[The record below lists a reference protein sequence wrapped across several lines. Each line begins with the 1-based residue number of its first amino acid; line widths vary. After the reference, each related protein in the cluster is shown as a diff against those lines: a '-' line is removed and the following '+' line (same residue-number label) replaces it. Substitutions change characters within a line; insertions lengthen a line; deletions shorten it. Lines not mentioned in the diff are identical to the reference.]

1 MKTLVFV
8 KELLSFYKD
17 TGDAVS
23 FVNTFNKMINQYPHL
38 LYPLYGT
45 DISREKAISVFQNI
59 KDNVK
64 KCFIPIFP
72 TYSCFTDFL
81 CGSIIETPIFDN
93 PYYGFDTRI
102 NKSYL
107 DDYLVSCLI
116 SLQIKKVKI
125 TFIELD
131 GTCYGDY
138 FYKNIN
144 SELYNTITTEYE
156 LKDYIDK
163 LKKRII
169 LMKQQYGDYREYCLS
184 NRLIPVPYE
193 ILVFPEPTDKESTYA
208 SLLSMERECNAVGVK
223 LIRVVTKDWTP
234 IEKDYRS
241 QEELLLNLYENKI
254 DSFSYEKLELNSWK
268 CYHSEFRYCG
278 FHNRMS
284 KFNLHDELYDI
295 RFSDSQSE
303 DFEKYNKVVDIIK
316 RRDEQFAGVKKT
328 ESKIQIRKIQIKRKI
343 GKLLFKCT
351 PIGENLRLRDACI
364 EYINREADCKEEA
377 IVLIQDLRKLA
388 INTYEKDYETITV
401 PIGQSANAD
410 VNFCMD
416 NVSHVHSFI
425 IGQSGSGKS
434 VFLHNIIGS
443 AILKYAP
450 EDLQLY
456 LLDFKLGGV
465 EFNRYKGIKHVK
477 SLLVDNSDQQ
487 ITLEIL
493 RELREQM
500 VERGKMLRNCGV
512 NNLVEYNRQH
522 PNAAM
527 PQILL
532 IVDECHE
539 MFRVGSD
546 VPRVVSN
553 EISEIVIKIA
563 KEGRSQGVHLILATQ
578 TLSGTEISN
587 EILNNISDHYLLK
600 CASVDS
606 ERMVERSSDI
616 TKQLSTGQ
624 IYYHHVD
631 SQMQFQAYYNDKDA
645 VEMLIKMAKEKA
657 EKHRSNDG
665 FYFNGSQLFKLDKGL
680 LLQGKKHAK
689 HPVAYMG
696 KSISINQND
705 LSVILRND
713 YSENILLFGLNDL
726 EQVTRTTVNLF
737 ISLMLMIKYK
747 GLDYQFKVFNCL
759 SDDESLFVEQLE
771 MLEEE
776 GYCEIIE
783 GRKDRGKFLKNLVEG
798 ITNETVENTI
808 LLILGQERFRE
819 LKMDMKI
826 DDMAE
831 VNEPK
836 VDDAFGFGGFSNG
849 SSSSYTSAKTFRQA
863 LELILDKGPE
873 SGVHTV
879 MQLDK
884 PSNFLFSD
892 YVSPKIVHQKFK
904 HLIMLKSD
912 EAASAQLHLNDE
924 IRLETL
930 SKEPE
935 RLRAYYYSEESDT
948 YTLFT
953 PYMGLGKEE
962 LINLFKTE

>member
-1 MKTLVFV
+1 M
-8 KELLSFYKD
+8 
-17 TGDAVS
+17 
-23 FVNTFNKMINQYPHL
+23 
-38 LYPLYGT
+38 
-45 DISREKAISVFQNI
+45 
-59 KDNVK
+59 
-64 KCFIPIFP
+64 
-72 TYSCFTDFL
+72 
-81 CGSIIETPIFDN
+81 
-93 PYYGFDTRI
+93 
-102 NKSYL
+102 
-107 DDYLVSCLI
+107 
-116 SLQIKKVKI
+116 
-125 TFIELD
+125 
-131 GTCYGDY
+131 
-138 FYKNIN
+138 
-144 SELYNTITTEYE
+144 
-156 LKDYIDK
+156 
-163 LKKRII
+163 
-169 LMKQQYGDYREYCLS
+169 
-184 NRLIPVPYE
+184 
-193 ILVFPEPTDKESTYA
+193 
-208 SLLSMERECNAVGVK
+208 
-223 LIRVVTKDWTP
+223 
-234 IEKDYRS
+234 
-241 QEELLLNLYENKI
+241 
-254 DSFSYEKLELNSWK
+254 
-268 CYHSEFRYCG
+268 
-278 FHNRMS
+278 
-284 KFNLHDELYDI
+284 
-295 RFSDSQSE
+295 
-303 DFEKYNKVVDIIK
+303 
-316 RRDEQFAGVKKT
+316 
-328 ESKIQIRKIQIKRKI
+328 
-343 GKLLFKCT
+343 
-351 PIGENLRLRDACI
+351 
-364 EYINREADCKEEA
+364 
-377 IVLIQDLRKLA
+377 
-388 INTYEKDYETITV
+388 
-401 PIGQSANAD
+401 
-410 VNFCMD
+410 
-416 NVSHVHSFI
+416 
-425 IGQSGSGKS
+425 
-434 VFLHNIIGS
+434 
-443 AILKYAP
+443 
-450 EDLQLY
+450 
-456 LLDFKLGGV
+456 
-465 EFNRYKGIKHVK
+465 
-477 SLLVDNSDQQ
+477 
-487 ITLEIL
+487 
-493 RELREQM
+493 
-500 VERGKMLRNCGV
+500 
-512 NNLVEYNRQH
+512 
-522 PNAAM
+522 
-527 PQILL
+527 
-532 IVDECHE
+532 
-539 MFRVGSD
+539 
-546 VPRVVSN
+546 
-553 EISEIVIKIA
+553 
-563 KEGRSQGVHLILATQ
+563 
-578 TLSGTEISN
+578 
-587 EILNNISDHYLLK
+587 
-600 CASVDS
+600 
-606 ERMVERSSDI
+606 
-616 TKQLSTGQ
+616 
-624 IYYHHVD
+624 
-631 SQMQFQAYYNDKDA
+631 
-645 VEMLIKMAKEKA
+645 
-657 EKHRSNDG
+657 
-665 FYFNGSQLFKLDKGL
+665 
-680 LLQGKKHAK
+680 LQGKKHAK